1 MSAKPVEALAPLSGP
16 RPLCYKWNIPLKVPG
31 IRGCSQ

>member
-16 RPLCYKWNIPLKVPG
+16 RPLCYKWNIPL
-31 IRGCSQ
+31 